1 MSTHVATAILNVVFI
16 RYCATRIKE
25 NTALF
30 NIRRREK
37 GERTGIPDSPAWRM
51 RRHGARCGKEQGEV

>member
-1 MSTHVATAILNVVFI
+1 MSTSVATAILNVVFI

-30 NIRRREK
+30 NIRRRTDWDTGQPCMEDEATRSKEK
-37 GERTGIPDSPAWRM
+37 YDRQP
-51 RRHGARCGKEQGEV
+51 